1 MTNSMQNQNGL
12 YFFTILL
19 LIILAVIMAVVI
31 LAFFIFIIFFI
42 MNFVLSP
49 WGFVFI
55 IPLILF
61 FILFLTVCFFSI
73 TFFSYMLSELNNLKN
88 AIAKNKKLLFLILMV
103 TILIAV
109 VLIPVGMF
117 WRNYSYKN
125 THLIQDKPGFTQTKN
140 TININNKLVSTGGL
154 VYGGKSRNIYYI
166 INSNIKYCNSNGMSA
181 AKLKDYFE
189 IMDYIEKLQ
198 NIPPEKL
205 SDEDFLILAL
215 NPLSQADYL
224 TATVENGYASGF
236 SLRITVDKDGYDN
249 KICRQVKGF
258 YNAVCYD
265 KTTKY
270 IYWDSKIKLDD
281 PKVLM
286 YDDFKCVKNL

>member
-1 MTNSMQNQNGL
+1 MTNSTQNQNGL
-12 YFFTILL
+12 ILL
-19 LIILAVIMAVVI
+19 LIIFAIIMAIVI
-31 LAFFIFIIFFI
+31 IAFFIFIIFFI

-49 WGFVFI
+49 FGFIFI

-61 FILFLTVCFFSI
+61 LILFLAICCFI
-73 TFFSYMLSELNNLKN
+73 IIFFMYMLSELKN
-88 AIAKNKKLLFLILMV
+88 SKNVAKNKLIV
-103 TILIAV
+103 TSLIAA
-109 VLIPVGMF
+109 VLIPIGMC
-117 WRNYSYKN
+117 WCNYSYKN
-125 THLIQDKPGFTQTKN
+125 THIIQDKPNLTQTEN
-140 TININNKLVSTGGL
+140 TININNKLVLTGGHS
-154 VYGGKSRNIYYI
+154 YGGKSRNIYYI
-166 INSNIKYCNSNGMSA
+166 INSNIKYCNSNGMSV

-215 NPLSQADYL
+215 NPLSKGDYL

-236 SLRITVDKDGYDN
+236 SLRRTVDKYGYDN
-249 KICRQVKGF
+249 KICRQIKGF

-270 IYWDSKIKLDD
+270 IYWDSKIKSDD

-286 YDDFKCVKNL
+286 YNDFKCVKNL